1 MRTWKE
7 VIKEASAAEI
17 RRAGEAALRDE
28 RKKNKEE
35 KTQKANLLIRIIWKN
50 NLNLRRK
57 NTKHKKKHKSKE

>member
-28 RKKNKEE
+28 RKKNKEDR
-35 KTQKANLLIRIIWKN
+35 ANLLIWIIWKN

-57 NTKHKKKHKSKE
+57 NTKHKKKHKLKE